1 MRLFDAD
8 TWTEILETISRNRKR
23 SVMTAL
29 GVVWGTF
36 MLVLLLGFGNGMS
49 EIMTSSSVGMANKSV
64 LFNSWRTS
72 MPYRGMQAGRLIE
85 FDLRDCE
92 YLEGVDGIEDVAC
105 WSEGNYGDADVDGE
119 KISSVVVMGVNQAV
133 LGISGHIPVAGRLL
147 NFMDEEYARKVCMVS
162 VEFAEDISPSD
173 PSAVVG
179 KTLYFNGMV
188 FTVVGS
194 FESNSSMVYMGDP
207 SRTVQIPFSTASKV
221 FGGGNDKVSVIVA
234 KVDEGHEVADVE
246 KRALAVLKEMHGV
259 HPDDPEGVMSFSMD
273 YIYNQVE
280 GFLKGFRFLVWVVGL
295 GSLIAGVVGINN
307 IMLIVVRERRQEIGV
322 RRAIGAKPSSIM
334 GQIIAESCLMTVIAG
349 MAGMMLAI
357 LATMLLDRFLLPVF
371 MSDSRTMFYMEHQL
385 SFQLAPEM
393 ALLCMLLI
401 VATSVAVGMIPA
413 RKALS
418 ISAIDALREE

>member
-1 MRLFDAD
+1 
-8 TWTEILETISRNRKR
+8 
-23 SVMTAL
+23 
-29 GVVWGTF
+29 
-36 MLVLLLGFGNGMS
+36 
-49 EIMTSSSVGMANKSV
+49 
-64 LFNSWRTS
+64 
-72 MPYRGMQAGRLIE
+72 
-85 FDLRDCE
+85 
-92 YLEGVDGIEDVAC
+92 
-105 WSEGNYGDADVDGE
+105 
-119 KISSVVVMGVNQAV
+119 
-133 LGISGHIPVAGRLL
+133 
-147 NFMDEEYARKVCMVS
+147 
-162 VEFAEDISPSD
+162 
-173 PSAVVG
+173 
-179 KTLYFNGMV
+179 MV
-188 FTVVGS
+188 F
-194 FESNSSMVYMGDP
+194 MGDP